1 MSGSAYSS
9 WALVEDPVIYAM
21 KLAKE
26 VNCTIPEDLIKDHEL
41 IVDCL
46 RDVPFEE
53 LLTAEIQPPNFLS
66 AFGPSVDG
74 VVIRPGRSNQDLD
87 ETTRASKRNNAN
99 MGQYDLMIS
108 AVTGEALWRFSAS
121 DIQSGFEG
129 DRRDKIIR
137 TYVRNAYNYHLSE
150 IFYTISKLL
159 VLLVMCFLMLF
170 DGVERDFING
180 KIFLTV
186 KNNLN
191 MFKF

>member
-46 RDVPFEE
+46 RDVPLEE
-53 LLTAEIQPPNFLS
+53 LFSADIQPPNFLS

-87 ETTRASKRNNAN
+87 ESTRASKRNNPN
-99 MGQYDLMIS
+99 IGQYDLMIS

-150 IFYTISKLL
+150 IFYTISKF
-159 VLLVMCFLMLF
+159 CDNF
-170 DGVERDFING
+170 
-180 KIFLTV
+180 
-186 KNNLN
+186 
-191 MFKF
+191 